1 MAKPN
6 AKKKPAK
13 ASKSAPKKKAAVKK
27 AVKKTAKVTPK
38 KKLLKK
44 KVKAKPKPTKKPSKP
59 AKKIAAKAAKPK
71 KATKPARK
79 APPKAAKPT
88 AKKVTPAT
96 KAAPKAAPTPKPAAP
111 VVIHQG
117 LTGAMPLAVVT
128 HYYDK
133 IGVATLKLMG
143 TMRMGDRIRVTRGEV
158 SFEQDVHS
166 LQIGG
171 NPVQGGIAGQD
182 VAMKL
187 DQAAHEGARVYKA

>member
-6 AKKKPAK
+6 AKKKLK
-13 ASKSAPKKKAAVKK
+13 TASKSLKKKKVAPKKAAKPVKK
-27 AVKKTAKVTPK
+27 PSAAKKP
-38 KKLLKK
+38 LKK
-44 KVKAKPKPTKKPSKP
+44 KVKAKPAPKKKVAKVLKKKVVKAAPKTVAKKPAAKPSKP
-59 AKKIAAKAAKPK
+59 VAAKPK
-71 KATKPARK
+71 VSAK
-79 APPKAAKPT
+79 AP
-88 AKKVTPAT
+88 
-96 KAAPKAAPTPKPAAP
+96 APKAAAP

-158 SFEQDVHS
+158 SFEQAVHS

-171 NPVQGGIAGQD
+171 NPVQGGISGQD

-187 DQAAHEGARVYKA
+187 DQPAHEGARVYKA